1 MPLRDAISRFVPGR
15 GRLNA
20 RGEIGFNYCTEL
32 HGTTLAFTRG
42 PINVG
47 KLATTLLTLLIYHST
62 ISTKADDCPTTKDE
76 ICTDRPDVMNSSVVV
91 PAGSLQI
98 ENGIN
103 SSGRDGSR
111 FVDGTNTRLRAGIAN
126 RLEFLW
132 TCQRTLKMSAVS
144 KVLGFPM
151 LRQAVKWQIST
162 IPGKVDLSA
171 VFGVA
176 LPTGSASITGRG
188 AQLYLQ
194 FP

>member
-1 MPLRDAISRFVPGR
+1 MQEEKSVSII
-15 GRLNA
+15 A
-20 RGEIGFNYCTEL
+20 R
-32 HGTTLAFTRG
+32 TTLAFTRG
-42 PINVG
+42 PISVG
-47 KLATTLLTLLIYHST
+47 KLATALLTLLIYHST

-126 RLEFLW
+126 CLEFLW
-132 TCQRTLKMSAVS
+132 TCQRTLQMSAVS

-151 LRQAVKWQIST
+151 LRQ
-162 IPGKVDLSA
+162 
-171 VFGVA
+171 
-176 LPTGSASITGRG
+176 R
-188 AQLYLQ
+188 
-194 FP
+194 